1 MQNLNSYQWSPDLIS
16 YTADPKEDV
25 LSTSYHMIQL
35 FSSHRIANTLPID
48 SPTFGPAYYVAGY
61 SNSTDSYILKLAV
74 YNATETLNATVTFE
88 GIDEGATGTLTLLTA
103 PDPES
108 YSSIGSDVVVKTESS
123 VTAGS
128 GGVFEFELPDL
139 SISLLEVMA

>member
-1 MQNLNSYQWSPDLIS
+1 LQNLNSYQWSPDLIS
-16 YTADPKEDV
+16 YTADPDDDV

-35 FSSHRIANTLPID
+35 FSSHRITNTLPID

-61 SNSTDSYILKLAV
+61 SNSTNSYLLKSAV
-74 YNATETLNATVTFE
+74 YNATVAFQGVS
-88 GIDEGATGTLTLLTA
+88 EGATGTLTVLTA
-103 PDPES
+103 PDTES
-108 YSSIGSDVVVKTESS
+108 YNSIGSDIVVKTESS

-139 SISLLEVMA
+139 SISVLEVMA